1 MLKLGKRFGIVEM
14 FQNAMERIT
23 GDYPDTVEQWQVRC
37 GPSYKCKVEPYRG
50 LEVDLIN
57 LAEELGIERVIPAA
71 FSIILKEYKLVSNRS
86 HGGVTCCINLRFCSL
101 RSSKAFCARTENSP
115 YSLKPTA

>member
-14 FQNAMERIT
+14 FRNAMEKIT
-23 GDYPDTVEQWQVRC
+23 EDYPDTVEQWQVRC
-37 GPSYKCKVEPYRG
+37 SPSYKCKVEPYQG

-71 FSIILKEYKLVSNRS
+71 FSIILKEYRLVSNS
-86 HGGVTCCINLRFCSL
+86 NHHDVTCCINLRFCSL

-115 YSLKPTA
+115 CSLEPTA